1 MSCVIQFLQYVQYS
15 TAFSFLPVEM
25 NIFLWCKNSQVS
37 AKVPE
42 ARIHKN
48 IAYFF

>member
-25 NIFLWCKNSQVS
+25 NISV
-37 AKVPE
+37 V
-42 ARIHKN
+42 
-48 IAYFF
+48 